1 MKRLAS
7 VAVLLAVSALTG
19 VAGAQSDVAP
29 SVWVIAPADGTAT
42 NGVALE
48 AVVGFRALGNVTQIV
63 LEANGSEVARRANP
77 PQRKEGEERFTV
89 DLSRRAEGPLVL
101 RAFAWQGAEPA
112 GLRGESAPVTLTLDR
127 TPPRLELVRPAEGS
141 FFTRPGVQI
150 EGSASD
156 ERSGLAGVTC
166 NGQPATLSGS
176 GFACALTLAEGPN
189 QILVRAADR
198 AGNTG
203 ERTLTLD
210 YFPGG
215 LAGAPAAPAL
225 GAVRDV
231 ASDAAYVRAGEL
243 SGSLVRTQV
252 DLAFRTDATVA
263 EVNLLLRR
271 IGGRIVSQREG
282 VLIAVV
288 RIPDPGSVEALNR
301 LLAELASD
309 PVVRIASR
317 ALLPDP
323 AELPAII
330 NATDNADLALVR
342 HQLAVRA
349 HAAWNARAALT
360 AATVPTLVVGDGFGA
375 GPPGD
380 FFDVTES
387 AADFFSGAPERHGY
401 HVLGIATGTFAEV
414 GGNAAADKVTG
425 IFPGTIPLSATDL
438 QLGLAG
444 ATLDDRMLEQIEN
457 APGNAVLNTSLQ
469 FSCET
474 PAEAAANCTAA
485 TANDNGLLW
494 VERVRGT
501 DAAYSLE
508 GKFLNATAA
517 GNIGPGVGALGAA
530 LSSERAAAA
539 VRPLF
544 DASEAVVPNLTNT
557 LVVENFTATSTQP
570 FGPGCLSSSSEAGGT
585 IGAIGDSVYS
595 FAGPSTTATLS
606 GTSMATPQVAG
617 LAAYVWALRPG
628 LSPAEL
634 LALLRRTA
642 KATPGCGNGLVI
654 DAYAALLA
662 ADEGNPAR
670 PARRAVLD
678 AADAAGQPG
687 RNGAFDDFDLALHT
701 EELEDRGG
709 AIDYSRYDLNGD
721 GATGQPPGPALPAGS
736 ARFDLDLDGTYG
748 LATQTVEGLPVRFD
762 ETAPSDLK
770 VLCHSAYSPLYSGD
784 AQARTALLG
793 LDRCLRLD
801 LETQFPTTVDA
812 GQDNLLT
819 VRLTDLDLPDP
830 ANAADNLPQQG
841 VRIELNP
848 SGGTVDQFSGLTNA
862 DGVFQTNARLFTGQS
877 ELAIEIV
884 ARAGDGG
891 PELARKT
898 VTAGA
903 AEPVGPIGVTVTP
916 TSATTGPGET
926 VQFTATVEGSSNGVT
941 WSSSAGSITD
951 TGLFSPPAVDVPLSV
966 TVTARSRDDLTKS
979 ASASIEVIAESAW
992 IGRWVG
998 TVTSLVFGE
1007 MRTESTIVVIRK
1019 INPLLRVSN
1028 LELGTRSGRFIM
1040 FPGLALLPDGVTR
1053 LPDST
1058 TSATSKING
1067 LPSAL
1072 ANCFASDV
1080 CRVDGTR
1087 RGDALSLTLV
1097 PLVPGPRREEY
1108 SLVRAVG

>member
-1 MKRLAS
+1 M
-7 VAVLLAVSALTG
+7 LLALTG
-19 VAGAQSDVAP
+19 GAGAESEVAP
-29 SVWVIAPADGTAT
+29 SVWVVAPADGTAT
-42 NGVALE
+42 NGAAFE

-63 LEANGSEVARRANP
+63 LEANGREVGRRANP
-77 PQRKEGEERFTV
+77 PQRKAGEERFTV
-89 DLSRRAEGPLVL
+89 DLSGLAEGALTV
-101 RAFAWQGAEPA
+101 RALAWQGAEPA
-112 GLRGESAPVTLTLDR
+112 GLRGESAPVTVTLDR
-127 TPPRLELVRPAEGS
+127 TPPRLELIRPAEGS
-141 FFTRPGVQI
+141 FFTRPAVQI

-166 NGQPATLSGS
+166 DGQPATLGGGG
-176 GFACALTLAEGPN
+176 GFSCAVTLAEGPN

-198 AGNTG
+198 AGNTS
-203 ERTLTLD
+203 ERTLILD

-225 GAVRDV
+225 AAVRDV
-231 ASDAAYVRAGEL
+231 FSDAAYVRADEL

-252 DLAFRTDATVA
+252 ELAFRTDATVG

-288 RIPDPGSVEALNR
+288 RIPDPGSVEALEQ
-301 LLAELASD
+301 LLEELALD
-309 PVVRIASR
+309 RVVRIASR
-317 ALLPDP
+317 ALVPEP
-323 AELPAII
+323 AELPLII

-349 HAAWNARAALT
+349 HAAWNARAALA
-360 AATVPTLVVGDGFGA
+360 AATVPTLVVGDEFGA
-375 GPPGD
+375 GPPGE
-380 FFDVTES
+380 FFDVTET
-387 AADFFSGAPERHGY
+387 AADFFSGAPKQHGY
-401 HVLGIATGTFAEV
+401 HVLGIAAGTFAEV

-425 IFPGTIPLSATDL
+425 IFPGTIPLRATDL

-444 ATLDDRMLEQIEN
+444 AAFDDRLLEQIEN
-457 APGNAVLNTSLQ
+457 APGNVVLNTSLQ
-469 FSCET
+469 FDCET
-474 PAEAAANCTAA
+474 PADAAANCTAA
-485 TANDNGLLW
+485 TANDNALLW
-494 VERVRGT
+494 IERVRGT
-501 DAAYSLE
+501 DPAYSLE

-517 GNIGPGVGALGAA
+517 GNIGPGVGPLGAA

-544 DASEAVVPNLTNT
+544 VASGAVVSNLTNT
-557 LVVENFTATSTQP
+557 LVVENFTATATRP
-570 FGPGCLSSSSEAGGT
+570 FGPGCLSSNSEAGGT
-585 IGAIGDSVYS
+585 IAAIGDSVYS
-595 FAGPSTTATLS
+595 LAGPSTTATLS

-670 PARRAVLD
+670 PARRAILD
-678 AADAAGQPG
+678 AADGSGQPG
-687 RNGAFDDFDLALHT
+687 RNGAFDEFDLALYT
-701 EELEDRGG
+701 DELDSRAG

-721 GATGQPPGPALPAGS
+721 GATGSPLGPALPAAG
-736 ARFDLDLDGTYG
+736 ARFDLDIDGSYG
-748 LATQTVEGLPVRFD
+748 LATQSVESLPVRFD
-762 ETAPSDLK
+762 ENAPTDLK
-770 VLCHSAYSPLYSGD
+770 VLCHAAYSPLYTGD
-784 AQARTALLG
+784 TLARTALLG
-793 LDRCLRLD
+793 VEQCLRLD
-801 LETQFPTTVDA
+801 LETQFPTTVGA

-819 VRLTDLDLPDP
+819 VRLADLDLPDP
-830 ANAADNLPQQG
+830 TNAGDNLGQQG

-848 SGGTVDQFSGLTNA
+848 SGGTVDQFSGTTNA
-862 DGVFQTNARLFTGQS
+862 DGVFQTNARLFTGQP
-877 ELAIEIV
+877 ELTIEVV
-884 ARAGDGG
+884 ARAGEGG

-898 VTAGA
+898 ISAEA
-903 AEPVGPIGVTVTP
+903 AEPIGPIGVTITP
-916 TSATTGPGET
+916 ASATVGPGET
-926 VQFTATVEGSSNGVT
+926 VQLTATVEGSSNGVT

-951 TGLFSPPAVDVPLSV
+951 TGLFSPPLVDVPLTV
-966 TVTARSRDDLTKS
+966 TVTARSRDDLSKS
-979 ASASIEVIAESAW
+979 ASASIEVFPQSAW

-1007 MRTESTIVVIRK
+1007 MRTEPTIVVIAK
-1019 INPLLRVSN
+1019 TNPLLRVSN

-1040 FPGLALLPDGVTR
+1040 FPGSALLPDGVTR

-1058 TSATSKING
+1058 TFATSKING
-1067 LPSAL
+1067 LPSRL

-1087 RGDALSLTLV
+1087 RGNTLSLTLV
-1097 PLVPGPRREEY
+1097 PLVSGPRREEY
-1108 SLVRAVG
+1108 NLVLATG